1 MWVGLMEIGPG
12 MGEICLLCAGTLRL
26 IDNFQR
32 VVIVVEAD
40 GSIILLIYYVRFTI
54 NCSLFRSFLFGE
66 IRRHVNGHVT
76 MKG

>member
-1 MWVGLMEIGPG
+1 
-12 MGEICLLCAGTLRL
+12 MGGAHGNRARHGGNLPSVCRDSKVNRQFSEGCHCS
-26 IDNFQR
+26 Q
-32 VVIVVEAD
+32 AD
-40 GSIILLIYYVRFTI
+40 GSIILQIYYVRFTI